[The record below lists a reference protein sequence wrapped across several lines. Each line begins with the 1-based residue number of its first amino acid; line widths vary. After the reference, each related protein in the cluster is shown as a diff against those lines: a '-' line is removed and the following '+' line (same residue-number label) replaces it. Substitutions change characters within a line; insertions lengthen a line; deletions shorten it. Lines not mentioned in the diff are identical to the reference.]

1 MTNPANFT
9 CGDFVIYPGHGL
21 GKITGI
27 ETRSLGDQELRLFVI
42 SFDRDRM
49 VLRVPV
55 NKTKTSGLRSLSSRN
70 VMAQA
75 LKTLEGRASNKRSLW
90 SRRALEYATKIKSG
104 DPVLIAEVVRDLHRM
119 PGQPERSYSERQIY
133 DQARDRLTNEVAAVE
148 GLQVE
153 AATIKLD
160 RILDAA

>member
-1 MTNPANFT
+1 MTNTATFT
-9 CGDFVIYPGHGL
+9 RGDFVIYPGHGL

-27 ETRSLGDQELRLFVI
+27 ETRNMGDQELRLFVI

-55 NKTKTSGLRSLSSRN
+55 NKSKVSGLRGLSSHT
-70 VMAQA
+70 VMARA

-90 SRRALEYATKIKSG
+90 SRRAVEYATKIKSG
-104 DPVLIAEVVRDLHRM
+104 DPVLIAEVVRDLHRL

-133 DQARDRLTNEVAAVE
+133 ESALGRLAREVAAVE
-148 GLQVE
+148 KIDERSAIEKLE
-153 AATIKLD
+153 KTLKAA
-160 RILDAA
+160 